1 MLPVE
6 KAAVFLMIIGM
17 EKGQKII
24 EVMDNGEIKAVI
36 SEIKN
41 IKSISREIQESVMTE
56 FKELGYEE
64 QMKPSDILTIIR
76 FLFNGSKISK

>member
-76 FLFNGSKISK
+76 FLFNGSKIRK

>member
-6 KAAVFLMIIGM
+6 KAAIFLMIIGM
-17 EKGQKII
+17 EKGQRII

-36 SEIKN
+36 SEIRKV
-41 IKSISREIQESVMTE
+41 KTISKETQEIVMDE
-56 FKELGYEE
+56 FKELGYDE
-64 QMKPSDILTIIR
+64 QMKPSDILTVMR

>member
-41 IKSISREIQESVMTE
+41 IKLISREIQESVMTE